1 MIPRSRYFER
11 LARAVPLSVAVIL
24 ACHATSHTP
33 RVGSF
38 LEAPAL
44 TKADSDVDTAR
55 VQFLSDVEIAARIR
69 PLKRTVL
76 PPGTREL
83 RFWLIGGWAGAD
95 LYRIISRNGRAEG
108 QWIRFWELDSDSAMA
123 SGGPARAVARYGM
136 EGKCAEVR
144 AFHDQ
149 VICISRF
156 AHEPDWASLLRRL
169 ESDSAWTLPDQKRNI
184 GFLDGA
190 EILVELRD
198 GERYRT
204 YDYDVTCVR
213 ENDVDSKR
221 AVGMWKDL
229 ETLSALVPGSTD
241 MRSKRDPRN
250 AEIIDVDSVLV
261 TRPWPADACR

>member
-1 MIPRSRYFER
+1 
-11 LARAVPLSVAVIL
+11 
-24 ACHATSHTP
+24 
-33 RVGSF
+33 VGSL

-44 TKADSDVDTAR
+44 TKADSEVDTAR
-55 VQFLSDVEIAARIR
+55 VQFLSEVEIAARIR

-108 QWIRFWELDSDSAMA
+108 QWIRFWEFDSDSAVA
-123 SGGPARAVARYGM
+123 SGAPARAVARYGM

-156 AHEPDWASLLRRL
+156 THEPNWASLLRRL
-169 ESDSAWTLPDQKRNI
+169 ESDSVWTLPDQKRNI
-184 GFLDGA
+184 VILDGA
-190 EILVELRD
+190 EIIVELRD

-204 YDYDVTCVR
+204 YDYDVTIVR
-213 ENDVDSKR
+213 EDDVDAKR
-221 AVGMWKDL
+221 ADGMWKDL
-229 ETLSALVPGSTD
+229 QTLSALVPGSTNT
-241 MRSKRDPRN
+241 RSKRDPRN

-261 TRPWPADACR
+261 VRPWRDDACR